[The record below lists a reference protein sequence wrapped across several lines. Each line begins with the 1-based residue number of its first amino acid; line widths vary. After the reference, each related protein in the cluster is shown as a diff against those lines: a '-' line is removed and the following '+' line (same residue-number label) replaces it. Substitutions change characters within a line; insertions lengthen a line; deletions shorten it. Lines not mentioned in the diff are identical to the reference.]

1 MRQTPDSPRHSWRAA
16 ARPERILPTL
26 CALCAAAVLV
36 AIRVHFLTMPLER
49 DEGEYA
55 YAGQLML
62 AGVAPYEGA
71 YSMKWPGTHVA
82 YALMMGFF
90 GETPAA
96 IHFGLLLVNIATV
109 ALVFAIGLRM
119 YSAAPAAVAATTCAT
134 LATIPPIY
142 GFAGHATHFVALF
155 ALCGIAALQGLDDG
169 TGPGRVFAAGLL
181 LGLGM
186 LMKQAGGA
194 FAIFAAVWIVRCE
207 VVAQRRQ
214 WGRLGMRFVLL
225 GLGCLLPIFLTCSIL
240 YGLGVFERFWL
251 WTFRYAGQYAAIMGA
266 KEGMSS
272 LLFHAYLLFRST
284 PELWSLAGL
293 GIPLVLF
300 SPSVR
305 KWRFFALGFVFF
317 SFLAVCPGWYF
328 RGHYF
333 LLLLPAAGLL
343 TGFTAQAMSR
353 WIFEAWPFLS
363 RDAIT
368 TLLFLP
374 VFVWSLLE
382 CRTFLFRLT
391 PTQASR
397 VIYGGDPFPESVEI
411 SRYLAEHCP
420 PRSRIAIIGSEPQIY
435 FYSRRRSATGYIYT
449 FPLMEP
455 QPFALDMQRDM
466 IHEIEATDPDYVV
479 FVNIQGSW
487 QTQPD
492 SPTVIFDWFRDYQ
505 RKRLEL
511 VAIVRILSSDRTEY
525 DWGLAGPPVLPE
537 SGAWLGIWKQRKP
550 AVPQISSGEAG

>member
-1 MRQTPDSPRHSWRAA
+1 
-16 ARPERILPTL
+16 
-26 CALCAAAVLV
+26 
-36 AIRVHFLTMPLER
+36 
-49 DEGEYA
+49 
-55 YAGQLML
+55 
-62 AGVAPYEGA
+62 
-71 YSMKWPGTHVA
+71 
-82 YALMMGFF
+82 
-90 GETPAA
+90 
-96 IHFGLLLVNIATV
+96 
-109 ALVFAIGLRM
+109 
-119 YSAAPAAVAATTCAT
+119 
-134 LATIPPIY
+134 
-142 GFAGHATHFVALF
+142 
-155 ALCGIAALQGLDDG
+155 
-169 TGPGRVFAAGLL
+169 
-181 LGLGM
+181 
-186 LMKQAGGA
+186 
-194 FAIFAAVWIVRCE
+194 
-207 VVAQRRQ
+207 
-214 WGRLGMRFVLL
+214 
-225 GLGCLLPIFLTCSIL
+225 
-240 YGLGVFERFWL
+240 
-251 WTFRYAGQYAAIMGA
+251 
-266 KEGMSS
+266 MSS

-487 QTQPD
+487 QAQPD

-505 RKRLEL
+505 RKQLEL